1 MSDALEKAREA
12 TRLLREQGIST
23 VRLSPKQK
31 SLLNPK
37 SLRFAVTAHCW
48 ECMGGSKGENTRQQ
62 VADCTLEGK
71 CMLWPFRPWQ
81 NKASADSDQ
90 DE

>member
-1 MSDALEKAREA
+1 MIDALAKAREA
-12 TRLLREQGIST
+12 SRLLREHGIST

-37 SLRFAVTAHCW
+37 SLRLAVTAHCW
-48 ECMGGSKGENTRQQ
+48 ECMGGSQGENTRQQ
-62 VADCTLEGK
+62 VADCTLEGR

-81 NKASADSDQ
+81 HKADSDSTQ

>member
-1 MSDALEKAREA
+1 MSDGLAKAREA
-12 TRLLREQGIST
+12 SRLLREQGIST

-48 ECMGGSKGENTRQQ
+48 ERVGGAQAENARKE

-81 NKASADSDQ
+81 HKADSDSAQ
-90 DE
+90 DD

>member
-1 MSDALEKAREA
+1 MSDALDKAREA
-12 TRLLREQGIST
+12 SRLMREQGIST

-48 ECMGGSKGENTRQQ
+48 ECMGGSQGENTRQM

-71 CMLWPFRPWQ
+71 CMLWTFRPWQ
-81 NKASADSDQ
+81 NKYSADSTQ